1 MSDDHLR
8 REVKTRKH
16 SVFKFFYLE
25 AWSNG
30 LSSRILSGWNDW
42 DTLEHERM
50 EYFSFRGEISLPSSM
65 TVMIFDLN
73 LSN

>member
-1 MSDDHLR
+1 MLVTRLGLSSLRVRNWGGVLVSDDHLR

-30 LSSRILSGWNDW
+30 LSSKILSGWNDW
-42 DTLEHERM
+42 DTLEHE
-50 EYFSFRGEISLPSSM
+50 
-65 TVMIFDLN
+65 
-73 LSN
+73 